1 MVSYILPKAFEN
13 GADVVADR
21 KLVIEFT
28 SCSSMLN
35 IWKRKLDLEQK
46 ILELKISLPQWLLCN
61 TLHLSPTVSSVMTF
75 KHQALR
81 EKIPVQKLPP

>member
-35 IWKRKLDLEQK
+35 I
-46 ILELKISLPQWLLCN
+46 
-61 TLHLSPTVSSVMTF
+61 
-75 KHQALR
+75 
-81 EKIPVQKLPP
+81 